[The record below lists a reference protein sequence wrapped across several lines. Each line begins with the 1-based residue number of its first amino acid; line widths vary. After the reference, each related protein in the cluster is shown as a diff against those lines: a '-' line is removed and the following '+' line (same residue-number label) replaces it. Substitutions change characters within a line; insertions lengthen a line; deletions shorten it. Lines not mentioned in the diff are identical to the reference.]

1 MISDV
6 ALTIFIIAIA
16 AILSFIIV
24 SLRRGNARLIH
35 KLYFILA
42 AGLMI
47 WLAAL
52 IGISLTD
59 PNNMDMMFIWDSITY
74 LGGPFGTAWM
84 VLISLVFV
92 KGLDHLPGRYLL
104 FLIPPAIVNILVWTN
119 PLHHLIYQV
128 FDIDSSKIV
137 FGPLMFV
144 SGAVSYCYLA
154 SAVAIM
160 IRFAVK
166 SSSKLYMRQGFLFAI
181 GALIPLVVNMMATFK
196 IGSLGIEATPLAFT
210 ATIILHGFA
219 IFYFHMLDIKPL
231 AMQRVLDRLS
241 DCYLVISD
249 TGLVVNFNWQFQE
262 VFGKKYGIQEN
273 TFLQDSVQVEDA
285 DTKSTFYN
293 LTSSIETCRETM
305 ANISYEQSV
314 FLRQDGELVKK
325 YFMVEITPL
334 LVEENKLGGFLAFF
348 KDVTKVKESMQRLQ
362 DSQTKLMEQERLASL
377 GQMVGGI
384 AHNLKTP
391 IMSVSGSM
399 IAVENLVEECQRSL
413 GDPEVTPE
421 DYREIYQEIDEWVN
435 KVREACSYMSEI
447 ITAVKG
453 QAVNMSRS
461 ETEAFAVSD
470 AMKRVALLLRHEL
483 VGSGCK
489 LEIKNSISQD
499 VILQGDINS
508 MVQVVN
514 NLVTNAVDAEKGM
527 GGGVISILL
536 EKTGEEFLIKVKDTG
551 AGVPEDVKKKL
562 FKQMITSKGA
572 MGNGLGIYISNSVI
586 KAKFN
591 GRMWMEDNPE
601 GGAIFG
607 IAIPLQYVTFA
618 EFQKRGDAE

>member
-6 ALTIFIIAIA
+6 ALTIFIIAIG

-24 SLRRGNARLIH
+24 SSRKGNVRIIH
-35 KLYFILA
+35 RLYFTLA
-42 AGLMI
+42 TGLII
-47 WLAAL
+47 WLLAL
-52 IGISLTD
+52 VGIRCTD
-59 PNNMDMMFIWDSITY
+59 PDNMDMMFIWDSITY

-84 VLISLVFV
+84 VLIALVFV
-92 KGLDHLPGRYLL
+92 KGLDHLPRRYLF

-119 PLHHLIYQV
+119 PFHHLIYQV

-144 SGAVSYCYLA
+144 SGAVSYCYLV
-154 SAVAIM
+154 SAVVVM
-160 IRFAVK
+160 IRFAIR
-166 SSSKLYMRQGFLFAI
+166 SSSKLYMRQGFLFAV
-181 GALIPLVVNMMATFK
+181 GAFIPLVVNMLAAFK
-196 IGSLGIEATPLAFT
+196 IGSLGIEATPLAFM

-241 DCYLVISD
+241 DCYLVLSD
-249 TGLVVNFNWQFQE
+249 TGLVVNFNRQFQE

-273 TFLQDSVQVEDA
+273 VFLQDSVQVEDA

-305 ANISYEQSV
+305 ANISYEQAV
-314 FLRQDGELVKK
+314 FLRQEGELVKK
-325 YFMVEITPL
+325 YYMVEITPL
-334 LVEENKLGGFLAFF
+334 MVEENKLGGFLAFF

-362 DSQTKLMEQERLASL
+362 DSQAKLMEQERLASL

-399 IAVENLVEECQRSL
+399 IAVENLVDECRQSL
-413 GDPEVTPE
+413 GDPEVTPS
-421 DYREIYQEIDEWVN
+421 DYQEIYQEIEEWVN

-461 ETEAFAVSD
+461 ETEAFTISD
-470 AMKRVALLLRHEL
+470 AMKRVSLLLRHEL
-483 VGSGCK
+483 VGSGCR
-489 LEIKNSISQD
+489 LEIKNSIAED

-514 NLVTNAVDAEKGM
+514 NLVSNAVDAEKSN

-536 EKTGEEFLIKVKDTG
+536 EKSDGDFIIKVRDTG
-551 AGVPEDVKKKL
+551 TGVPEEVKGKL
-562 FKQMITSKGA
+562 FNQMITSKGA

-591 GRMWMEDNPE
+591 GRMWTEDNPE

-607 IAIPLQYVTFA
+607 IAIPLQYVSFTALQKGGEA
-618 EFQKRGDAE
+618 E

>member
-52 IGISLTD
+52 IGIRLTD

-314 FLRQDGELVKK
+314 FLR
-325 YFMVEITPL
+325 
-334 LVEENKLGGFLAFF
+334 
-348 KDVTKVKESMQRLQ
+348 
-362 DSQTKLMEQERLASL
+362 
-377 GQMVGGI
+377 
-384 AHNLKTP
+384 
-391 IMSVSGSM
+391 
-399 IAVENLVEECQRSL
+399 
-413 GDPEVTPE
+413 
-421 DYREIYQEIDEWVN
+421 
-435 KVREACSYMSEI
+435 
-447 ITAVKG
+447 
-453 QAVNMSRS
+453 
-461 ETEAFAVSD
+461 
-470 AMKRVALLLRHEL
+470 
-483 VGSGCK
+483 
-489 LEIKNSISQD
+489 
-499 VILQGDINS
+499 
-508 MVQVVN
+508 
-514 NLVTNAVDAEKGM
+514 
-527 GGGVISILL
+527 
-536 EKTGEEFLIKVKDTG
+536 
-551 AGVPEDVKKKL
+551 
-562 FKQMITSKGA
+562 
-572 MGNGLGIYISNSVI
+572 
-586 KAKFN
+586 
-591 GRMWMEDNPE
+591 
-601 GGAIFG
+601 
-607 IAIPLQYVTFA
+607 
-618 EFQKRGDAE
+618 

>member
-6 ALTIFIIAIA
+6 ALTIFIIAIG

-24 SLRRGNARLIH
+24 SSRKGNVRIIH
-35 KLYFILA
+35 RLYFTLA
-42 AGLMI
+42 TGLII
-47 WLAAL
+47 WLLAL
-52 IGISLTD
+52 VGIRCTD
-59 PNNMDMMFIWDSITY
+59 PDNMDMMFIWDSITY

-84 VLISLVFV
+84 VLIALVFV
-92 KGLDHLPGRYLL
+92 KGLDHLPRRYLF

-119 PLHHLIYQV
+119 PFHHLIYQV

-144 SGAVSYCYLA
+144 SGAVSYCYLV
-154 SAVAIM
+154 SAVVVM
-160 IRFAVK
+160 IRFAIR
-166 SSSKLYMRQGFLFAI
+166 SSSKLYMRQGFLFAV
-181 GALIPLVVNMMATFK
+181 GAFIPLVVNMLATFK
-196 IGSLGIEATPLAFT
+196 IGSLGIEATPLAFM

-241 DCYLVISD
+241 DCYLVLSD
-249 TGLVVNFNWQFQE
+249 TGLVVNFNRQFQE

-273 TFLQDSVQVEDA
+273 VFLQDSVQVEDA

-305 ANISYEQSV
+305 ANISYEQAV
-314 FLRQDGELVKK
+314 FLRQEGELVKK
-325 YFMVEITPL
+325 YYMVEITPL
-334 LVEENKLGGFLAFF
+334 MVEENKLGGFLAFF

-362 DSQTKLMEQERLASL
+362 DSQAKLMEQERLASL

-399 IAVENLVEECQRSL
+399 IAVENLVDECQQSL
-413 GDPEVTPE
+413 GDPEVTPA
-421 DYREIYQEIDEWVN
+421 DYQEIYQEIEEWVN
-435 KVREACSYMSEI
+435 KVRDACSYMSEI

-461 ETEAFAVSD
+461 ETEAFTISD
-470 AMKRVALLLRHEL
+470 AMKRVSLLLRHEL
-483 VGSGCK
+483 VGSGCR
-489 LEIKNSISQD
+489 LEIKNSIAED

-514 NLVTNAVDAEKGM
+514 NLVSNAVDAEKSN

-536 EKTGEEFLIKVKDTG
+536 EKSDGDFIIKVKDTG
-551 AGVPEDVKKKL
+551 TGVPEEVKGKL
-562 FKQMITSKGA
+562 FNQMITSKGA

-591 GRMWMEDNPE
+591 GRMWTEDNPE
-601 GGAIFG
+601 GGAVFG
-607 IAIPLQYVTFA
+607 IAIPLQYVSFTALQKGGEA
-618 EFQKRGDAE
+618 E

>member
-6 ALTIFIIAIA
+6 ALTIFIIAIG

-24 SLRRGNARLIH
+24 SSRKGNVRIIH
-35 KLYFILA
+35 RLYFTLA
-42 AGLMI
+42 TGLII
-47 WLAAL
+47 WLLAL
-52 IGISLTD
+52 VGIRCTD
-59 PNNMDMMFIWDSITY
+59 PDNMDMMFIWDSITY

-84 VLISLVFV
+84 VLIALVFV
-92 KGLDHLPGRYLL
+92 KGLDHLPRRDL
-104 FLIPPAIVNILVWTN
+104 FCLIPPAIVNILVWTN
-119 PLHHLIYQV
+119 PFHHLIYQV

-144 SGAVSYCYLA
+144 SGAVSYCYLV
-154 SAVAIM
+154 SAVVVM
-160 IRFAVK
+160 IRFAIR
-166 SSSKLYMRQGFLFAI
+166 SSSKLYMRQGFLFAV
-181 GALIPLVVNMMATFK
+181 GAFIPLVVNMLATFK
-196 IGSLGIEATPLAFT
+196 IGSLGIEATPLAFM

-241 DCYLVISD
+241 DCYLVLSD
-249 TGLVVNFNWQFQE
+249 TGLVVNFNRQFQE

-273 TFLQDSVQVEDA
+273 VFLQDSVQVEDA

-305 ANISYEQSV
+305 ANISYEQAV
-314 FLRQDGELVKK
+314 FLQQEGELVKK
-325 YFMVEITPL
+325 YYMVEITPL
-334 LVEENKLGGFLAFF
+334 MVEENKLGGFLAFF

-362 DSQTKLMEQERLASL
+362 DSQAKLMEQERLASL

-399 IAVENLVEECQRSL
+399 IAVENLVDECQQSL
-413 GDPEVTPE
+413 GDPEVTPA
-421 DYREIYQEIDEWVN
+421 DYQEIYQEIEEWVN
-435 KVREACSYMSEI
+435 KVRDACSYMSEI

-461 ETEAFAVSD
+461 ETEAFTISD
-470 AMKRVALLLRHEL
+470 AMKRVSLLLRHEL
-483 VGSGCK
+483 VGSGCR
-489 LEIKNSISQD
+489 LEIKNSIAED

-514 NLVTNAVDAEKGM
+514 NLVSNAVDAEKSN

-536 EKTGEEFLIKVKDTG
+536 EKSDGDFIIKVKDTG
-551 AGVPEDVKKKL
+551 TGVPEEVKGKL
-562 FKQMITSKGA
+562 FNQMITSKGA

-591 GRMWMEDNPE
+591 GRMWTEDNPE
-601 GGAIFG
+601 GGAVFG
-607 IAIPLQYVTFA
+607 IAIPLQYVSFTALQKGGEA
-618 EFQKRGDAE
+618 E

>member
-6 ALTIFIIAIA
+6 ALTIFIIAIG

-24 SLRRGNARLIH
+24 SIRKGNVRLIH
-35 KLYFILA
+35 RLYFTLA
-42 AGLMI
+42 TGLII
-47 WLAAL
+47 WLSAL
-52 IGISLTD
+52 IGIRIAD
-59 PNNMDMMFIWDSITY
+59 PNDMQIMFILDSVTY

-84 VLISLVFV
+84 VLIALVFV
-92 KGLDHLPGRYLL
+92 KGLDTLPKKYYL
-104 FLIPPAIVNILVWTN
+104 FLIPPAVVNILVWTN
-119 PLHHLIYQV
+119 PFHHMFYQV

-137 FGPLMFV
+137 FGPWMFI
-144 SGAVSYCYLA
+144 SGTVCYCYLV
-154 SAVAIM
+154 SAIIIM
-160 IRFAVK
+160 IRFAIR
-166 SSSKLYMRQGFLFAI
+166 SNSKLYMRQGLLFAA
-181 GALIPLVVNMMATFK
+181 GAFIPLVVNMMATFK
-196 IGSLGIEATPLAFT
+196 IGSLGIEATPLAFM

-231 AMQRVLDRLS
+231 AMQRVLDRLT

-249 TGLVVNFNWQFQE
+249 TGLVVNFNRQFQE
-262 VFGKKYGIQEN
+262 VFGRKYGIQEN
-273 TFLQDSVQVEDA
+273 TFLQDSVQVDDA

-293 LTSSIETCRETM
+293 LTASIETCRETL
-305 ANISYEQSV
+305 ANISYEQAV
-314 FLRQDGELVKK
+314 FLQQDGELVKK

-334 LVEENKLGGFLAFF
+334 MVEENKLGGFLSFF

-362 DSQTKLMEQERLASL
+362 DGQAKLMEQERLASL

-399 IAVENLVEECQRSL
+399 IAVENLVEECRQSL
-413 GDPEVTPE
+413 GDPEVTPA
-421 DYREIYQEIDEWVN
+421 DYQEIYQEMEEWVN

-461 ETEAFAVSD
+461 ETEAFTVSD

-489 LEIKNSISQD
+489 LEIKNSITED

-514 NLVTNAVDAEKGM
+514 NLVSNAVDAEKSK

-536 EKTGEEFLIKVKDTG
+536 EKSGDDFIIKVKDTG
-551 AGVPEDVKKKL
+551 TGVPEEVKKKL
-562 FKQMITSKGA
+562 FHQMITSKGA

-591 GRMWMEDNPE
+591 GRMWTEDNPE

-607 IAIPLQYVTFA
+607 IAIPLQYVSFTAIQRGGEA
-618 EFQKRGDAE
+618 E

>member
-52 IGISLTD
+52 IGIRLTD

-166 SSSKLYMRQGFLFAI
+166 SSSKLYMRQGCLFAI

-210 ATIILHGFA
+210 ATIIL
-219 IFYFHMLDIKPL
+219 
-231 AMQRVLDRLS
+231 LS
-241 DCYLVISD
+241 
-249 TGLVVNFNWQFQE
+249 
-262 VFGKKYGIQEN
+262 
-273 TFLQDSVQVEDA
+273 
-285 DTKSTFYN
+285 
-293 LTSSIETCRETM
+293 
-305 ANISYEQSV
+305 
-314 FLRQDGELVKK
+314 
-325 YFMVEITPL
+325 
-334 LVEENKLGGFLAFF
+334 
-348 KDVTKVKESMQRLQ
+348 
-362 DSQTKLMEQERLASL
+362 
-377 GQMVGGI
+377 
-384 AHNLKTP
+384 
-391 IMSVSGSM
+391 
-399 IAVENLVEECQRSL
+399 
-413 GDPEVTPE
+413 
-421 DYREIYQEIDEWVN
+421 
-435 KVREACSYMSEI
+435 
-447 ITAVKG
+447 
-453 QAVNMSRS
+453 
-461 ETEAFAVSD
+461 
-470 AMKRVALLLRHEL
+470 
-483 VGSGCK
+483 
-489 LEIKNSISQD
+489 
-499 VILQGDINS
+499 
-508 MVQVVN
+508 
-514 NLVTNAVDAEKGM
+514 
-527 GGGVISILL
+527 
-536 EKTGEEFLIKVKDTG
+536 LIH
-551 AGVPEDVKKKL
+551 
-562 FKQMITSKGA
+562 I
-572 MGNGLGIYISNSVI
+572 
-586 KAKFN
+586 
-591 GRMWMEDNPE
+591 
-601 GGAIFG
+601 
-607 IAIPLQYVTFA
+607 
-618 EFQKRGDAE
+618 

>member
-24 SLRRGNARLIH
+24 SFRKGNARLIH

-42 AGLMI
+42 TGLII
-47 WLAAL
+47 WLVAL
-52 IGISLTD
+52 IGIRFTD
-59 PNNMDMMFIWDSITY
+59 PDNMDMMFVWDSITY

-92 KGLDHLPGRYLL
+92 KGLDHLPRKYLL

-119 PLHHLIYQV
+119 PFHHLIYRV

-144 SGAVSYCYLA
+144 SGAVCYCYLV
-154 SAVAIM
+154 SAIVVM
-160 IRFAVK
+160 TRFALK
-166 SSSKLYMRQGFLFAI
+166 SNSKLYLRQGLLFAI
-181 GALIPLVVNMMATFK
+181 GALIPLIVNMMATLK
-196 IGSLGIEATPLAFT
+196 IGSLGIEATPLAFMT
-210 ATIILHGFA
+210 TIILHGFA

-293 LTSSIETCRETM
+293 LTASIETCRETM
-305 ANISYEQSV
+305 ANISYEQAV
-314 FLRQDGELVKK
+314 FLHQNGELVKK

-334 LVEENKLGGFLAFF
+334 MVEENKLGGFLAFF

-362 DSQTKLMEQERLASL
+362 DSQAKLMEQERLASL

-399 IAVENLVEECQRSL
+399 IAVENLVEECQQSL
-413 GDPEVTPE
+413 GDPEVTQE
-421 DYREIYQEIDEWVN
+421 DYREIYQEIGEWVN

-453 QAVNMSRS
+453 QAINMSRS

-489 LEIKNSISQD
+489 LQVENSISQD

-514 NLVTNAVDAEKGM
+514 NLVTNAVDAEKSK

-536 EKTGEEFLIKVKDTG
+536 EKTGEEFFIKVKDTG
-551 AGVPEDVKKKL
+551 TGVPEDVKKKL

-591 GRMWMEDNPE
+591 GRMWLEDNPE
-601 GGAIFG
+601 GGSIFG
-607 IAIPLQYVTFA
+607 IAIPLQYVSFT
-618 EFQKRGDAE
+618 EFQKGGKAE